1 MKEQMIFY
9 GPNSWVPINPDF
21 KTLGILE
28 CGRCGIHI
36 KDLQRKTSTTWEMAI
51 NGFSVTLA
59 HTAQGKYNFVVLLV
73 TLFYFIF

>member
-9 GPNSWVPINPDF
+9 GANCWVPINPDF

-36 KDLQRKTSTTWEMAI
+36 KDCKEKPPQP
-51 NGFSVTLA
+51 
-59 HTAQGKYNFVVLLV
+59 GKWQLMVFQ
-73 TLFYFIF
+73 